1 MANDPNDGI
10 GLDDLFGG
18 GAPAEPQDP
27 SDSLELETREPK
39 KTEPPPSVLAGA
51 QPNPGPSAQP
61 TQPMSS
67 ELAETLP
74 ASQGGPIRALPPQRK
89 SKASRFVFLFAI
101 CALAGGAALFFMGEK
116 EKPVEVAE
124 EAPAEKELPEVDL
137 KELAQK
143 RPKNAP
149 ACWQSNDGYRFAY
162 VDGANE
168 RQVVAK
174 IEEVPSL
181 YRAAAA
187 CRAE

>member
-27 SDSLELETREPK
+27 SDSLELETREPAPK
-39 KTEPPPSVLAGA
+39 VAAPPSTIASPQAGLGA
-51 QPNPGPSAQP
+51 QPA
-61 TQPMSS
+61 QPMSS
-67 ELAETLP
+67 DLEETLP

-89 SKASRFVFLFAI
+89 SKGKQFIFLFAL
-101 CALAGGAALFFMGEK
+101 CALAGGAAVVFLGGK
-116 EKPVEVAE
+116 EKPKEVVEEVV
-124 EAPAEKELPEVDL
+124 AEKELPEVDL
-137 KELAQK
+137 NQLKKK

-149 ACWQSNDGYRFAY
+149 ACWQSNEGYRFAY
-162 VDGANE
+162 VDGSNE

-174 IEEVPSL
+174 IEQVPSL
-181 YRAAAA
+181 YRAAAS